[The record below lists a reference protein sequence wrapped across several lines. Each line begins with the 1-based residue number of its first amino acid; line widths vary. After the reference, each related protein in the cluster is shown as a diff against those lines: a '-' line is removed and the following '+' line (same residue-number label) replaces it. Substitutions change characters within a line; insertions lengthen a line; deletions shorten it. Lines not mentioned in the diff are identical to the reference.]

1 MACRRSAESRAFRPI
16 QTRCFSKGEIG
27 KHKNRFIQKV
37 VTGIASVNHKI
48 SLLQGYM
55 LILMAIGILNHVIII
70 PLLLTATKRDA
81 WVSVLVVLAASPV
94 WIACLSYIIKNMNG
108 TPIKTWLYRHFGKL
122 AANGMLV
129 FFTFYMFVMG
139 TIALKDT
146 ITWTIASYLPQ
157 TPAFALVLV
166 GVACNLLAAYAGL
179 RVIAIVTGILLPVV
193 IVLGDFV
200 MSANY
205 KYKDYSLLFPVVEFG
220 WDPVWKGVIF
230 AAGGLLELICIL
242 FYQEHLSKRPRF
254 GTLMLVN
261 VLLAGLILGP
271 LMGSIAVFG
280 PVEAA
285 NQRYPAYEQ
294 WRMVQLGQYISH
306 LDFFSIYQWLSGTF
320 VRVSLALF
328 IMVDIWKPSKRLPW
342 FIFYGALMI
351 ASVVLPV
358 SDVLFLDFLRTVFFP
373 ASVYVGLGLTA
384 LLVTKIWISN
394 RKRR

>member
-1 MACRRSAESRAFRPI
+1 MD
-16 QTRCFSKGEIG
+16 
-27 KHKNRFIQKV
+27 
-37 VTGIASVNHKI
+37 IAPANHKI

-70 PLLLTATKRDA
+70 PLLLTASKRDA
-81 WVSVLVVLAASPV
+81 WVTVLAVLAVSQV
-94 WIACLSYIIKNMNG
+94 WIACLFYILKNMNG
-108 TPIKTWLYRHFGKL
+108 TPVKTWLYRHFGKL
-122 AANGMLV
+122 PANGMLILITLYL
-129 FFTFYMFVMG
+129 FAMG
-139 TIALKDT
+139 AISLKDT

-157 TPAFALVLV
+157 TPAFALVLA

-200 MSANY
+200 MTANY
-205 KYKDYSLLFPVVEFG
+205 KYKDYSLLFPVIEFG
-220 WDPVWKGVIF
+220 WEPVWKGVIF

-242 FYQEHLSKRPRF
+242 FYQEHLTKRPRF
-254 GTLMLVN
+254 GTLMFVN

-280 PVEAA
+280 PAEAA

-294 WRMVQLGQYISH
+294 WRLVQLGQYISH

-328 IMVDIWKPSKRLPW
+328 IMVDIWKPGKRLPW

-351 ASVVLPV
+351 ASVVMPV
-358 SDVLFLDFLRTVFFP
+358 SDALFLDFLRNVFFP
-373 ASVYVGLGLTA
+373 ASVYFALGLMA

-394 RKRR
+394 KMRR

>member
-1 MACRRSAESRAFRPI
+1 MD
-16 QTRCFSKGEIG
+16 
-27 KHKNRFIQKV
+27 
-37 VTGIASVNHKI
+37 IAPVNHKI

-70 PLLLTATKRDA
+70 PLLLTASKRDA
-81 WVSVLVVLAASPV
+81 WVSVLTVLAASPV
-94 WIACLSYIIKNMNG
+94 WIVCLSYILKNMNG
-108 TPIKTWLYRHFGKL
+108 TPIKIWLYRHFGKL
-122 AANGMLV
+122 PANGMLV
-129 FFTFYMFVMG
+129 FFTFFMFVMG
-139 TIALKDT
+139 TISLRDT

-157 TPAFALVLV
+157 TPAWALVLA

-200 MSANY
+200 MTANY
-205 KYKDYSLLFPVVEFG
+205 KYKDYSLLFPVIEFG
-220 WDPVWKGVIF
+220 WEPVWKGVIY

-242 FYQEHLSKRPRF
+242 FYQEHLTKRPRF
-254 GTLMLVN
+254 GTLMFVN

-280 PVEAA
+280 PAEAA

-294 WRMVQLGQYISH
+294 WRLVQLGQYISH

-328 IMVDIWKPSKRLPW
+328 IMVDIWKPGKRLPW
-342 FIFYGALMI
+342 FILYGALMI
-351 ASVVLPV
+351 VVVVLPL
-358 SDVLFLDFLRTVFFP
+358 SDALFLDFLGSVFFP
-373 ASVYVGLGLTA
+373 ASVYAALGLMA

-394 RKRR
+394 KMRR